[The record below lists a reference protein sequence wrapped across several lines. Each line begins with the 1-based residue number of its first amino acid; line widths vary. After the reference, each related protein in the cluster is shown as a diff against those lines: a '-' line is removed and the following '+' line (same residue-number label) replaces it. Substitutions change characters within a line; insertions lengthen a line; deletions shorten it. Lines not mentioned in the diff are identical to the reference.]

1 MICERKYVKDVYEEI
16 AEHYNV
22 RRMSTWNWV
31 EDFINNQIINSY
43 ILDVGCG
50 NGRNMENKNYR
61 FIGIDNCNK
70 FIEICN
76 KKNLEKYKNISFLNQ
91 TTQNCSL
98 EVESQDFGYCLGVL
112 HHIPDTNEA
121 IRDCARILKK
131 GAPFLIYVYYDFENK
146 PRWFKIIW
154 KISDYI
160 RRMIS
165 KLPTNAKKLI
175 CDIIAFTI
183 YFPLS
188 RFANLLSKLNINA
201 ENVPLSDYKNKTI
214 YQLRNDALDRFGTR
228 LEKRFSKS
236 T

>member
-76 KKNLEKYKNISFLNQ
+76 KKNLEVINSNMTNLPFRENTFDSIISIAAFHHLYQESDKIKTLKEMKRVVKLGGKILLSVWSKDQPEKTKKNFTNYGINIVNWNKYGTIYERYYYIF
-91 TTQNCSL
+91 
-98 EVESQDFGYCLGVL
+98 
-112 HHIPDTNEA
+112 
-121 IRDCARILKK
+121 RIDEIIKL
-131 GAPFLIYVYYDFENK
+131 
-146 PRWFKIIW
+146 FKIAGLFVKSHETHCGNEVFILL
-154 KISDYI
+154 KI
-160 RRMIS
+160 
-165 KLPTNAKKLI
+165 N
-175 CDIIAFTI
+175 
-183 YFPLS
+183 
-188 RFANLLSKLNINA
+188 
-201 ENVPLSDYKNKTI
+201 
-214 YQLRNDALDRFGTR
+214 
-228 LEKRFSKS
+228 
-236 T
+236 